1 LGKAKYAAAALK
13 HAHKLPKPTKKGLGI
28 AIAIV
33 IGLGLLLLGLFI
45 ALVIWLVN
53 VIGSSDTTSQVI
65 DSAQQATNQVVENQ
79 LQGVDT
85 NPLNYIVDGTVD
97 TSQLEQTIQ
106 SLSPQQLVLFTQQF
120 TTEVNQL
127 LESGQIVQEQATQLL
142 NLLP

>member
-1 LGKAKYAAAALK
+1 MGKAKYAKRALK
-13 HAHKLPKPTKKGLGI
+13 HAHKLPRPTKKSFLI
-28 AIAIV
+28 AGAV
-33 IGLGLLLLGLFI
+33 LVALGLLLLGLVIAFI
-45 ALVIWLVN
+45 VWLVG
-53 VIGSSDTTSQVI
+53 VISSSDTTNQVI
-65 DSAQQATNQVVENQ
+65 DSAQQATNQVVEDQ

-120 TTEVNQL
+120 TTQVNQL

-142 NLLP
+142 QLLP